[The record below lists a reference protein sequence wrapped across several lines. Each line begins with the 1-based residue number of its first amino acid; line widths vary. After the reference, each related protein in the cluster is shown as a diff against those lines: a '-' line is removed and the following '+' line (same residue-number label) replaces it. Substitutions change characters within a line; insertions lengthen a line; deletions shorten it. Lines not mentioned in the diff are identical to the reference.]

1 MKKLALLLLLFPI
14 FASAG
19 WFGDFVSSLRNVSTD
34 LNLGAP
40 NTQLI
45 YQKTILPVTDNIYDL
60 GTSTQAWRDIF
71 TNSLTFQGEIQPD
84 GSTCSNGQILKKTG
98 SNDWDCAADDQGAGG
113 TGSNFTYVTDA
124 FGDFLKP
131 STTVGLI
138 ISASSTILG
147 DFTVSG
153 NATTTGLLEVGG
165 TSTSTFAGGISIADI
180 LQLTGNATSSA
191 ANGLN
196 LSAGCFAINGV
207 CVGGSGHAAVTLS
220 GTPTYITLSGQDIVR
235 GLITLTTDVTGTL
248 PIANG
253 GTALTAVGAS
263 STILTTDGAVNA
275 YTARP
280 QLEDIYITGVNST
293 STITNGLTIS
303 GALGITPLVSCDTVD
318 TDANGILRCGSDG
331 GGAGTPENEWQMLL
345 IGGTNYLQPTS
356 TTAVFARSGLIA
368 NASSTINSTF
378 NLPTLS
384 DGNLVVYGGT
394 VLSNA
399 STTFSSGLTYA
410 AGNVTNT
417 GVLSISGTFP
427 IVNSLSTGDIIL
439 SCPSCLVDQNWS
451 MGAIGGTNYI
461 QPTTTITTFHNNGF
475 ISNASSSIL
484 GDLFIDGWAT
494 TTGSLDIQGTASS
507 TFTGGLTVSSGALR
521 LTGLTSCDTID
532 TDVNGILKCGTDTST
547 AGAGSDVIYLA
558 TGGTTYYVASSTA
571 SDNLS
576 WRFNNGFVSSAS
588 STIVG
593 DFVLKDQSSFYW
605 DNTNAFL
612 GLGSST
618 PGSILSIGGAAT
630 GWNFNTAA
638 TTTKNGAAGTGGIDI
653 KDGCFAINGTCVGGG
668 GSANAT
674 TNSSIQP
681 VSCVPD
687 TAGLSGIDISEV
699 QGYTAGNA
707 FWQNLVMTNNKI
719 SIDVITFANSTT
731 SSATCKFIIP
741 EDVAGTPA
749 ASIVFQGLATTT
761 GGGIVVWDAD
771 AYAITPSETTNPSL
785 DPAGVSLT
793 NLVAS
798 TSAGNRMTM
807 PTTAFNSTTTPA
819 YSLSA
824 LTLSAG
830 TEVYIRILRWAND
843 AAETHDDDFFMRD
856 PRIKI
861 DRKVN

>member
-303 GALGITPLVSCDTVD
+303 GALGLTPLVSCDTVD

-571 SDNLS
+571 SDNLA
-576 WRFNNGFVSSAS
+576 WRFNNGFIGSAS
-588 STIVG
+588 STILG
-593 DFVLKDQSSFYW
+593 DFFV
-605 DNTNAFL
+605 
-612 GLGSST
+612 GSS
-618 PGSILSIGGAAT
+618 
-630 GWNFNTAA
+630 
-638 TTTKNGAAGTGGIDI
+638 
-653 KDGCFAINGTCVGGG
+653 
-668 GSANAT
+668 
-674 TNSSIQP
+674 
-681 VSCVPD
+681 
-687 TAGLSGIDISEV
+687 
-699 QGYTAGNA
+699 
-707 FWQNLVMTNNKI
+707 
-719 SIDVITFANSTT
+719 
-731 SSATCKFIIP
+731 
-741 EDVAGTPA
+741 
-749 ASIVFQGLATTT
+749 ATTT
-761 GGGIVVWDAD
+761 GLSYLQGGFISQASSTITGLLNIFSSSDPTIASIGDVAINTGTTSVRYHDGTAERALYPEQEVTYLLNSQTLGLYGAATTSSEHFNSGATSTVPAWVMPEHPITVTKVKCVVLRGGTTAVIEIGNLTASSTYASGDTGFACSGTAASKVPTSNNAFDGNSVLYVGAGSKVGNVSDVLITVTYRKDAD
-771 AYAITPSETTNPSL
+771 
-785 DPAGVSLT
+785 
-793 NLVAS
+793 
-798 TSAGNRMTM
+798 
-807 PTTAFNSTTTPA
+807 
-819 YSLSA
+819 
-824 LTLSAG
+824 
-830 TEVYIRILRWAND
+830 
-843 AAETHDDDFFMRD
+843 
-856 PRIKI
+856 
-861 DRKVN
+861 